1 MRWAATAACRTV
13 MVKEGTEDATKK
25 MLNMQVHGK
34 RRRGGSR
41 KDSWDD
47 MNEYK
52 MTKDMAQNQ
61 SVWHMKIKAG
71 PLMHGSGL

>member
-1 MRWAATAACRTV
+1 
-13 MVKEGTEDATKK
+13 
-25 MLNMQVHGK
+25 MQVHGK

-61 SVWHMKIKAG
+61 IVCHMKIKAG